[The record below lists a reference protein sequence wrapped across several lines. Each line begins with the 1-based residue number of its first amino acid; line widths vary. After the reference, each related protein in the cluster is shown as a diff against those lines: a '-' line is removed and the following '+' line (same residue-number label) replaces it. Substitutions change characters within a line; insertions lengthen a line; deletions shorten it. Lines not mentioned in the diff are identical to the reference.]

1 MAGAASGAVSPFRAG
16 LLCRCPHCGQGRLYQ
31 GFLTLREACSVCGTE
46 LRARD
51 TGDGP
56 AVFIV
61 LIVGF
66 IVVALAL
73 IVETAYAPPLWLHA
87 LLWLPLI
94 LGLSLGLLRPFKAT
108 FYALQQRH
116 KAGAG

>member
-1 MAGAASGAVSPFRAG
+1 MAGAGPGTVSPFRAG
-16 LLCRCPHCGQGRLYQ
+16 LLCRCPHCGQGALYA
-31 GFLTLREACSVCGTE
+31 GFLTLRDTCSVCSTE
-46 LRARD
+46 LKARD

-61 LIVGF
+61 LIVGV
-66 IVVALAL
+66 IVVAMAL
-73 IVETAYAPPLWLHA
+73 IVEMSYAPPLWLHA

-116 KAGAG
+116 KAGI

>member
-1 MAGAASGAVSPFRAG
+1 MAGAGPGSVSPLRAG
-16 LLCRCPHCGQGRLYQ
+16 LLCRCPHCGQGALYQ
-31 GFLTLREACSVCGTE
+31 GFLTLRDSCPVCGSA

-73 IVETAYAPPLWLHA
+73 IVEMSYGPPLWLHA
-87 LLWLPLI
+87 LLWLPLTF
-94 LGLSLGLLRPFKAT
+94 GLSLGLLRPFKAT

-116 KAGAG
+116 KAGG